1 MENQID
7 KEKNYRNINIINT
20 NNNIN
25 NSVNN
30 NINNN
35 QIIKREEGTS
45 DKSKNQRFI
54 FNKGFMVILLDSFND
69 EFIYYEHKEVRR
81 KKFINIIYKSPTIFL
96 NGLTFETPWMTIIK
110 NCYPII
116 NNETKYWL
124 EQTFIGYKNDSEINL
139 FLQVINNIDKN
150 VINYLDSYKN
160 YLELNKNNDFFDKKS
175 ELDNEEINYNYNNKN
190 LNDIE
195 GEDLFCKNMKE
206 NTDNEDKYLYLKSK
220 VDIYLKN
227 IIVNNEKYEGTIAD
241 LKLKNSFIKT
251 TITCSGLWKYNNKCG
266 MSWKVIKMN
275 VISNNN
281 DTVKNNNN
289 NQTLIKK
296 IPNFE
301 LESDPEYINKINK
314 IR

>member
-1 MENQID
+1 
-7 KEKNYRNINIINT
+7 
-20 NNNIN
+20 
-25 NSVNN
+25 
-30 NINNN
+30 
-35 QIIKREEGTS
+35 
-45 DKSKNQRFI
+45 
-54 FNKGFMVILLDSFND
+54 MVILLDCFND
-69 EFIYYEHKEVRR
+69 EFIYYEHKEVKR

-96 NGLTFETPWMTIIK
+96 NGLTFETPWMK
-110 NCYPII
+110 SVQNCYPII
-116 NNETKYWL
+116 NNDTKYWL

-160 YLELNKNNDFFDKKS
+160 YLELDKSNDFFDKKS
-175 ELDNEEINYNYNNKN
+175 ELDNKEINFNNINLKN
-190 LNDIE
+190 NMG
-195 GEDLFCKNMKE
+195 GEDLFCKNMKA

-220 VDIYLKN
+220 IDIYLKN

-275 VISNNN
+275 VISNDN
-281 DTVKNNNN
+281 DTVKNNNYN
-289 NQTLIKK
+289 YALIKK